1 MAIGEEEE
9 ENVNSPSP
17 TMLKR
22 ELMRDGLYNTTF
34 GKKENDGSSRD
45 IDTSRRGLAK
55 GLREAVLGKDSF
67 YSPPA
72 TRQPDWN
79 VFESNETSTRS
90 RMEFRDFPDGIVH
103 GASLWQVGLDD
114 LPLDPFSLGAQVIE
128 EIVNNISDFLPS
140 EADIKNIISSIFDS
154 LTFLASNASSV
165 ANVIEGL
172 FQRLRSILTRI
183 KNIVQE
189 ILQRGANFAANTL
202 SGKFNGAEE
211 FPNSGDF
218 IYTSAF
224 GNVYNVFEVGAEVR
238 GDANPSQNTVF
249 SVPFN
254 VSIEGES
261 RSYFAITTF
270 PVPNVEKLISAIFNF
285 LISMI
290 SKIIANGISGTI
302 VAIFNGAVKGLKH
315 LYEWLKRML
324 ELLKELLLGLLDDL
338 RAFLLD
344 KWDLLKELFDEY
356 VLQNTKQIAE
366 ILQKIAELAAKMLGL
381 EDFIPEEREITYLDG
396 HDGLPMTVKYISLK
410 GAPVPQH
417 AIGNFE
423 VNWRKVDF
431 VHPTGQTWKMQ
442 ALVRTQFVSGDDYL
456 GNNDAIADWKA
467 TDVVLCEDGQ
477 EVNKLILTAD
487 QGDFGTGL

>member
-72 TRQPDWN
+72 TRQPEWN

-114 LPLDPFSLGAQVIE
+114 LPLDPFTLGAQVIE

-140 EADIKNIISSIFDS
+140 EADIKSVISGIFDA
-154 LTFLASNASSV
+154 LTFLASGASSV
-165 ANVIEGL
+165 ANAIEGL
-172 FQRLRSILTRI
+172 FQKLRSILTRI
-183 KNIVQE
+183 KNIVQG
-189 ILQRGANFAANTL
+189 ILQKGANFAASTL

-224 GNVYNVFEVGAEVR
+224 GNVYNVFEVGEEVR

-254 VSIEGES
+254 VSIAGES
-261 RSYFAITTF
+261 RSYFAIATF
-270 PVPNVEKLISAIFNF
+270 PVPNVEKLISSIFNF

-290 SKIIANGISGTI
+290 SKVIAKGISGAI

-315 LYEWLKRML
+315 LYEWLKNL
-324 ELLKELLLGLLDDL
+324 LDLLKDLVLGLLDDL

-344 KWDLLKELFDEY
+344 KWNLLKDLFDAY
-356 VLQNTKQIAE
+356 VLENAKQLAE
-366 ILQKIAELAAKMLGL
+366 MFQKIVDMIALL
-381 EDFIPEEREITYLDG
+381 DFEPREINYIASDDG
-396 HDGLPMTVKYISLK
+396 YGYRQMILVPKLSPPPINTTRDVDWRQVDYI
-410 GAPVPQH
+410 
-417 AIGNFE
+417 
-423 VNWRKVDF
+423 
-431 VHPTGQTWKMQ
+431 HPTGATLQTI
-442 ALVRTQFVSGDDYL
+442 ALVRITDAAKAGPVNNGFYPDYEL
-456 GNNDAIADWKA
+456 AQHTI
-467 TDVVLCEDGQ
+467 CENGSEKNVQ
-477 EVNKLILTAD
+477 MLMAEETAD
-487 QGDFGTGL
+487 FAT